1 VAALGA
7 CLCLTLLL
15 SLSLRKLPALS

>member
-7 CLCLTLLL
+7 CLGLTLLL